1 MIVRKGYVEAC
12 LTSLLLEREQL
23 VDSSL
28 RIALINYISFASTLK
43 AIRHTEASFSASGI
57 AASTSLVK
65 SLSALST
72 SPLDMVAG
80 SWGLSVRCRGICYL
94 QGEVETASTSIGCER
109 GRRGMGRRRCL
120 VVLRLVSDVEIHT
133 PSWGALATALR

>member
-1 MIVRKGYVEAC
+1 MLMRMGYVDAC
-12 LTSLLLEREQL
+12 LTGLLLEREQL

-28 RIALINYISFASTLK
+28 RVALINCISFASTLI
-43 AIRHTEASFSASGI
+43 ATVHTEASFSASGI

-80 SWGLSVRCRGICYL
+80 SWGFSVRCRVFAIS
-94 QGEVETASTSIGCER
+94 QVK
-109 GRRGMGRRRCL
+109 
-120 VVLRLVSDVEIHT
+120 
-133 PSWGALATALR
+133 

>member
-1 MIVRKGYVEAC
+1 MVMRMGYVDAY
-12 LTSLLLEREQL
+12 LAGLLLKREQL

-28 RIALINYISFASTLK
+28 RIALIDYISFAPTLI

-80 SWGLSVRCRGICYL
+80 SWGLSVGCRGICYL
-94 QGEVETASTSIGCER
+94 PGEVGAGNAILNAR
-109 GRRGMGRRRCL
+109 GEGVGWGGGG
-120 VVLRLVSDVEIHT
+120 VVWSCCGSSVM
-133 PSWGALATALR
+133 